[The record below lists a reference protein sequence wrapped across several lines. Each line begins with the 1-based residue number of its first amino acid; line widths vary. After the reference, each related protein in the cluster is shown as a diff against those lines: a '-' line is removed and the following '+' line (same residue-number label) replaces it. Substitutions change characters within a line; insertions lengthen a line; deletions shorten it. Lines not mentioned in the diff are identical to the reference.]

1 MLIVA
6 DTTSKWRRTAMNDSG
21 AIEERLARLERGVK
35 RGKCAA
41 RATMVL
47 LVLLIGWSAAA
58 RSGKARAGSGAGD
71 LVGRSLTIV
80 DEKGTT
86 RVFVTVVKDSPAEVF
101 YDEKGNRRIGLKVIK
116 DSPAVVLYGEKK
128 NERIGLTVTKDGSPT
143 VFLNDEK
150 GHPRAVLGSM
160 ELERART
167 GDRENTAPS
176 SLVLFDNKGNVI
188 WRAP

>member
-1 MLIVA
+1 
-6 DTTSKWRRTAMNDSG
+6 
-21 AIEERLARLERGVK
+21 
-35 RGKCAA
+35 
-41 RATMVL
+41 MVL
-47 LVLLIGWSAAA
+47 LVSLIVWSVAV
-58 RSGKARAGSGAGD
+58 RSGKVQAAGSGAGD
-71 LVGRSLTIV
+71 LVARSLTIV

-101 YDEKGNRRIGLKVIK
+101 YDEKGNRRIGLTVIK

-167 GDRENTAPS
+167 GDTENTAPS
-176 SLVLFDNKGNVI
+176 SLALFDNKGNVI